1 MSKSETRKIVDYFLD
16 GLNRAASAETFDS
29 QSEEAFP
36 GLHKD
41 VSFTVAGQMPW
52 GGTHLGIAGII
63 KAFAP
68 TQGRMSGRVG
78 YGVFPT
84 EFMEDGNKMVVLA
97 KGRGASSLG
106 EAYNNT
112 YFMFFEVGHGKVIRF
127 REETDSSLSWRC
139 VLDTRIEP
147 AD

>member
-1 MSKSETRKIVDYFLD
+1 
-16 GLNRAASAETFDS
+16 
-29 QSEEAFP
+29 
-36 GLHKD
+36 
-41 VSFTVAGQMPW
+41 
-52 GGTHLGIAGII
+52 
-63 KAFAP
+63 
-68 TQGRMSGRVG
+68 
-78 YGVFPT
+78 
-84 EFMEDGNKMVVLA
+84 MEDGNKMVVLA